1 MSTHTHGQL
10 GVLKYPDPHV
20 FGLHVEARDTGS
32 ACTAGACGL
41 IKCHYQ
47 HHHEP
52 ATGGIFPRK
61 GGKLRAVTFPRSC
74 PMTSS
79 PTFHTSATRHWENV
93 AVSSRALIKHTD
105 LLRASRKSF
114 VRAGTSAKKGI
125 KLAAL
130 SGVAVLRHSCK

>member
-1 MSTHTHGQL
+1 MSTHTYGQL

-32 ACTAGACGL
+32 ACT
-41 IKCHYQ
+41 
-47 HHHEP
+47 
-52 ATGGIFPRK
+52 GGTFPRK
-61 GGKLRAVTFPRSC
+61 GGKLRAIAFPRSC

-79 PTFHTSATRHWENV
+79 PTFHTSAMHHWENV

-125 KLAAL
+125 KLVAQ